1 MKKAMKKVLSIL
13 QKREQ
18 AIGESIPMIKLRTVY
33 PPGGK
38 RMSLNCNDEW
48 YGEQVIIH

>member
-1 MKKAMKKVLSIL
+1 MKKVLSIL

-38 RMSLNCNDEW
+38 RMSLNGKDEW
-48 YGEQVIIH
+48 YGEQVVKH